1 MSYFRMV
8 QRLLTPPEEVT
19 SNHPMI
25 AYQDLSEARV
35 GRGALIKA
43 QCQSA

>member
-1 MSYFRMV
+1 MSYFRMG
-8 QRLLTPPEEVT
+8 QRLLTPPEELT

-35 GRGALIKA
+35 GRAALITA
-43 QCQSA
+43 QCQFA